1 MSDSRRVYRR
11 IMSSLKQLYPSQ
23 RLNGHQIRHLNTLA
37 AMIAGIVQS
46 QSCHLEKMAGK
57 VTDQTQVASRAK
69 RFKRFVQHDGIDQ
82 DLFFMPFIVPLV
94 QALASSGP
102 LTVAMDGSEVGR
114 DCIALMVSV
123 IYRKRAIPLA
133 WVVREG
139 SKGHWPEE
147 AHLHLLNKIQ
157 ALLPTDCEVIFLG
170 DGEFDGVQLQAALTA
185 AGWEYVCRT
194 AKNSIVIDDGDEF
207 ALSELALAPGECI
220 DMPNVR
226 FTRAAYGP
234 VLLIA
239 WWRSGYDEP
248 LYLVSNMA
256 CVGEACSWYRR
267 RFRIETFFSDQK
279 SRGFNLQ
286 KSHLS
291 APERLQRL
299 LLATCLA
306 YIWIIYLGVQA
317 RSDPKTLRQIHRAD
331 RCDLSLFQLGLRYL
345 NHLICQGARL
355 PFSLV
360 LPR

>member
-1 MSDSRRVYRR
+1 
-11 IMSSLKQLYPSQ
+11 MSSLKQLYPSQ

-46 QSCHLEKMAGK
+46 QSCHLEKMSGK
-57 VTDQTQVASRAK
+57 VPDQTQVASRAK
-69 RFKRFVQHDGIDQ
+69 RFARFVQHDGINQ
-82 DLFFMPFIVPLV
+82 GLFFMPFVKPLV
-94 QALASSGP
+94 HALASRGR
-102 LTVAMDGSEVGR
+102 LTLAMDGSEVGR
-114 DCIALMVSV
+114 ECIALMVSV
-123 IYRKRAIPLA
+123 IYRKRALPLA
-133 WVVREG
+133 WVVRQG

-147 AHLHLLNKIQ
+147 AHLQLLDEVQ
-157 ALLPTDCEVIFLG
+157 TLLPTDCAAVFLG
-170 DGEFDGVQLQAALTA
+170 DGEFDGLQLQAAITA

-194 AKNSIVIDDGDEF
+194 ARNSIVIDDGDEF

-220 DMPNVR
+220 DMPDVR

-239 WWRSGYDEP
+239 WQRSGYNEP
-248 LYLVSNMA
+248 LYLVSNMV
-256 CVGEACSWYRR
+256 CVGEACAWYQR

-279 SRGFNLQ
+279 SRGFNLH
-286 KSHLS
+286 KSHIS

-317 RSDPKTLRQIHRAD
+317 RSDPNTLRQIHRGD

-345 NHLICQGARL
+345 NHLLCQGSRL

-360 LPR
+360 LPC